1 MWINGVFFLAGKLRN
16 LFPVLL
22 SVVQAKDW
30 QSAWSSCWRL
40 LYAWAWNLRGCS
52 IRYLNNICKEQ
63 EEEERW
69 LWKLEEGWPCLCWY
83 STSVFTS
90 LLHVWPVGL
99 LTRTLTPASAAA
111 TMLVGSSYPI
121 HYPQLIRFKICS
133 KTLFGNSKV
142 TCLQRVFVL
151 FLCSYWGNMKE
162 NLCNRSL
169 HEELGEL
176 LACYIPERR
185 SWVTDSGDESI
196 TRSVKRCYIFI
207 ESMWSE
213 DWRCNKKACKCAD
226 AKLLYQN
233 NCSFGKLMKSKKK
246 HVGLT
251 KMRFSF
257 VGLHVCWC

>member
-1 MWINGVFFLAGKLRN
+1 MAENLFFGNLEWWYYIPEGIIGNLLKVLGINCIPIASFDQVSFADESEYVRRFHKKIQYSWQEESFGSVMWINGFFFLAGKLTN

-22 SVVQAKDW
+22 AVVQAKDW

-63 EEEERW
+63 QEEERW

-121 HYPQLIRFKICS
+121 HLSSAHQ
-133 KTLFGNSKV
+133 V
-142 TCLQRVFVL
+142 Q
-151 FLCSYWGNMKE
+151 
-162 NLCNRSL
+162 NLL
-169 HEELGEL
+169 
-176 LACYIPERR
+176 
-185 SWVTDSGDESI
+185 
-196 TRSVKRCYIFI
+196 
-207 ESMWSE
+207 
-213 DWRCNKKACKCAD
+213 
-226 AKLLYQN
+226 
-233 NCSFGKLMKSKKK
+233 
-246 HVGLT
+246 
-251 KMRFSF
+251 
-257 VGLHVCWC
+257 